1 MNAKKHVIMFII
13 SFVLWALIFI
23 LGYRWNYFLEWKL
36 EEKILVSFI
45 TFFAIL
51 PFIGSLV
58 IIFFKGNYLNTALW
72 LAFYTSVPVALF
84 DFISVGILQ
93 KQGLHYLTS
102 HWYLTIAY
110 FYVWINLPLVGLALQ
125 KFKEKE

>member
-1 MNAKKHVIMFII
+1 MSIKKHILMFVM
-13 SFVLWALIFI
+13 SFILWVLVFI
-23 LGYRWNYFLEWKL
+23 LGYPSNYFLEWNT
-36 EEKILVSFI
+36 EEKIIISVV

-58 IIFFKGNYLNTALW
+58 IIFFKGNFFKTALW
-72 LAFYTSVPVALF
+72 LAFYTSVPVVFF
-84 DFISVGILQ
+84 DFITLGIIQ
-93 KQGLHYLTS
+93 GQGLQYLKT

-125 KFKEKE
+125 RLKE